1 MTDRGRRL
9 SVMKKLLRLGVL
21 AGIGYWI
28 YRTVTGKKAEADL
41 WQEATEG
48 SEFSEGAP
56 FGDPEQ
62 SPDLR

>member
-1 MTDRGRRL
+1 
-9 SVMKKLLRLGVL
+9 MKKLLRLGFL

-28 YRTVTGKKAEADL
+28 YRTITGKKAEADL

-56 FGDPEQ
+56 FGEPEQ